1 MAYDFPTGDSASNNS
16 NLAATSAPVTS
27 APATFVCWANP
38 DINCVNGMILYIAED
53 AGSQNILQGYLSNV
67 FGGNNNRSSGYVEA
81 GNSGT
86 VFDFEPQTNNP
97 IGTWLH
103 HAVVFTSTTS
113 RVVYRNG
120 VASTTIN
127 TTSRNTTG
135 LTKLNIG
142 YPTNSLDG
150 KMAEFALYN
159 VALTA
164 AEIASLA
171 KGFSPRRVRP
181 QNLKCYVPMI
191 RDVQDLSQSLA
202 FTNNNGCTAAVHPR
216 VY

>member
-16 NLAATSAPVTS
+16 NLAATSAPITE

-38 DINCVNGMILYIAED
+38 DKNAINGLTLWAEED
-53 AGSQNILQGYLSNV
+53 TAQNNLFSGYLGNANA
-67 FGGNNNRSSGYVEA
+67 GNNNRAFGYVEA
-81 GNSGT
+81 ANAGN
-86 VFDFEPQTNNP
+86 VFQFTPETNNP

-103 HAVVFTSTTS
+103 QAIVFSSSTS
-113 RVVYRNG
+113 RIVYRNG
-120 VASTTIN
+120 VASSTTH

-135 LTKLNIG
+135 LSKLYIG
-142 YPTNSLDG
+142 YPSNSMDG
-150 KMAEFALYN
+150 RIAEFAIYN

-164 AEIASLA
+164 DEIASLS